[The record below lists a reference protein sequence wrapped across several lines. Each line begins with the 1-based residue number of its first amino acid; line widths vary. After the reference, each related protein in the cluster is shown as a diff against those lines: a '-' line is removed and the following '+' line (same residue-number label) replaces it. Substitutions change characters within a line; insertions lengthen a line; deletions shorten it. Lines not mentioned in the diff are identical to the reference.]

1 MPASSKELAELA
13 QISKLFKKVRQEMR
27 DNPIRLLDEDKEKS
41 SSQPPLHL
49 LPRKDLVFGDMSRR
63 NSFS

>member
-41 SSQPPLHL
+41 QPPLHL